1 MWHVFA
7 SEPALSPYSLITQ
20 REQGL
25 HLQSCYEPD
34 GHSYRIRIDRK
45 GAAAHPRHLELV
57 QIIKKHVHVTS
68 RVYIFIAL

>member
-1 MWHVFA
+1 MWHVFT

-25 HLQSCYEPD
+25 YLQSCYEPD

-45 GAAAHPRHLELV
+45 GAARNPRHLELV
-57 QIIKKHVHVTS
+57 
-68 RVYIFIAL
+68 